1 MHTLFHKFKLAIK
14 PQLTTE
20 NGVLIVALLIAA
32 SFLWNTMGALQRN
45 YQLQRQVDI
54 MEQEAALYELENQTL
69 EFQKKYYQ
77 SAEYIELSARQ
88 RLNKA
93 APGEK
98 VIILPPSQEK
108 PAQTPTAALTNKSE
122 TNFEQ
127 WIRFFFG
134 GQSNKPT

>member
-1 MHTLFHKFKLAIK
+1 MHTLIHKFKLAIR
-14 PQLTTE
+14 PQLTME
-20 NGVLIVALLIAA
+20 NGVLLVALLIAA
-32 SFLWNTMGALQRN
+32 SFLWNTMDALQRN

-54 MEQEAALYELENQTL
+54 MKQEVALYELENQTL

-98 VIILPPSQEK
+98 VIILPPVQEK
-108 PAQTPTAALTNKSE
+108 QQKPGLALRAKNNE

-127 WIRFFFG
+127 WIHFFFG
-134 GQSNKPT
+134 GQAQ